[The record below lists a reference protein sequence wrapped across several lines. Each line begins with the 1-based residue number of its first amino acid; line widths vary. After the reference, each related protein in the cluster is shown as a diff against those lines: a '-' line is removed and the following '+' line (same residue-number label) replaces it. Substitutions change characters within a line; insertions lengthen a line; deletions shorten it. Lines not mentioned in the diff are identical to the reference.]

1 MTAAAPTLR
10 QHFPLYLIEA
20 AGLGVFMLAAGVAG
34 TLLEAPGSALHQLI
48 GDALLRRFVMGLV
61 MGGTAI
67 CLIYSPWG
75 ARSGA
80 HFNPALTLTFAA
92 LHKISAADAAMYVL
106 AQFIGGAIGVL
117 LTLALLGTAFAQPP
131 VRCIVTVPGVSGVP
145 LAALMETAISFILM
159 TATLYCSNRVKL
171 MRYTG
176 LFCGLLIAA
185 FVTFE
190 APFSGMSMNP
200 ARTVAS
206 ALPSG
211 VWTDAWLYFTAPL
224 AGMMLA
230 AAVYRRISASGIVA
244 CAKLNH
250 DSDAPCPFNCRFA
263 AHGIH
268 VPSLLRHLPPHRS
281 PDHATP

>member
-1 MTAAAPTLR
+1 MR
-10 QHFPLYLIEA
+10 QHLPLYLIEA
-20 AGLGVFMLAAGVAG
+20 AGLAVFMLAAGVAG
-34 TLLEAPGSALHQLI
+34 TALEAPGSALHRLI
-48 GDALLRRFVMGLV
+48 VDPLLRRLLMGLV

-92 LHKISAADAAMYVL
+92 LDKIGATDAAMYVL
-106 AQFIGGAIGVL
+106 AQFIGGLAGVL
-117 LTLALLGTAFAQPP
+117 LTLALLGPAFAQPP
-131 VRCIVTVPGVSGVP
+131 VSYIVTVPGALGVP
-145 LAALMETAISFILM
+145 LAVLMETAISFTLM
-159 TATLYCSNRVKL
+159 SATLYCGNRVKL

-176 LFCGLLIAA
+176 LCCGLLIVA
-185 FVTFE
+185 FVTLE
-190 APFSGMSMNP
+190 SPFSGMSMNP
-200 ARTVAS
+200 ARSVAS

-211 VWTDAWLYFTAPL
+211 IWSGAWLYFAAPL

-230 AAVYRRISASGIVA
+230 AGVYRSASASGGVA

-250 DSDAPCPFNCRFA
+250 DSEAPCPFNCRFA

-268 VPSLLRHLPPHRS
+268 VPSLLRKLPPHRS
-281 PDHATP
+281 PDPATP